1 MTPPLSSPASPA
13 VGQSWTHPQLN
24 LTVRVVS
31 SNDRAAV
38 VQLCRYYRE
47 ETKLSCEW
55 SLDYDC
61 DGLAG
66 PWDPDC
72 DRWLSR

>member
-1 MTPPLSSPASPA
+1 M
-13 VGQSWTHPQLN
+13 
-24 LTVRVVS
+24 RVVS
-31 SNDRAAV
+31 ANDRAAV

-72 DRWLSR
+72 DQWLSR